1 VPDSNE
7 IERLAIIGC
16 GTMGHTIALNAAWVG
31 IHVKMYG
38 IDQHDVQHGLLA
50 VKAKLKTLLENDLIV
65 IDQQDQIY
73 EKITGTDS
81 LSDAVSGAT
90 FIIECIPEVLELKK
104 DLFRKLDEL
113 CNEEVIL
120 ATNTSGL
127 SPSLIGLHL
136 KHPQRILATHFWNP
150 AHLIPL
156 VEVLRAEFT
165 DDTTFNRAIDLLKF
179 MNKKPIEVKKEVPG
193 MVGNRLQFALF
204 REAQYLLEQGIASK
218 EDIDAAVTYSIG
230 RRLPVTGPLLSADMG
245 GLDVFAS
252 ISDYLFKDLSN
263 SDKSSGELKDLIT
276 KGHFGQ
282 KNGEGYYSWNEKFT
296 QEMNHK
302 REEQL
307 IQFLKDDINWK
318 YKHNGNET
326 Q

>member
-1 VPDSNE
+1 VPGSIE

-31 IHVKMYG
+31 IQVKMYG
-38 IDQHDVQHGLLA
+38 VDQKDVQNGLLA
-50 VKAKLKTLLENDLIV
+50 VKAKLKTLFANDLIKQ
-65 IDQQDQIY
+65 DQQDQIL

-90 FIIECIPEVLELKK
+90 FIIECIPEILKLK
-104 DLFRKLDEL
+104 NDLFIKLDEM

-127 SPSLIGLHL
+127 SPSLIGLNL
-136 KHPQRILATHFWNP
+136 KYPQRILATHFWNP

-156 VEVLRAEFT
+156 VEVLRAKFT
-165 DDTTFNRAIDLLKF
+165 NDNTFKRTIDLLMF

-204 REAQYLLEQGIASK
+204 REAQFLLEQGIASK
-218 EDIDAAVTYSIG
+218 EDIDAAVTYGIG

-263 SDKSSGELKDLIT
+263 TDQSSGKLKDLISQ
-276 KGHFGQ
+276 GHFGQ
-282 KNGEGYYSWNEKFT
+282 KNGKGYYTWNEKFT
-296 QEMNHK
+296 EAMNHK

-307 IQFLKDDINWK
+307 IQFLKDDIN
-318 YKHNGNET
+318 
-326 Q
+326 

>member
-1 VPDSNE
+1 MPGSTE
-7 IERLAIIGC
+7 IERLAVIGC
-16 GTMGHTIALNAAWVG
+16 GTMGHTIALNAAWFG
-31 IHVKMYG
+31 IQVKMYG
-38 IDQHDVQHGLLA
+38 IDQKDVQNGLLA
-50 VKAKLKTLLENDLIV
+50 VKAKLKTLFEKDLIMQN
-65 IDQQDQIY
+65 QQDQIL

-81 LSDAVSGAT
+81 LSEAVSGAT
-90 FIIECIPEVLELKK
+90 FIIECIPENLALKN
-104 DLFRKLDEL
+104 DLFVKLDEM
-113 CNEEVIL
+113 CNEGVIL

-127 SPSLIGLHL
+127 SPSLIGLNL
-136 KHPQRILATHFWNP
+136 KHPQRTLATHFWNP

-156 VEVLRAEFT
+156 VEVLRSKFT
-165 DDTTFNRAIDLLKF
+165 NDHTFKRAIDLLKF

-204 REAQYLLEQGIASK
+204 REAQFLLEQGIASK
-218 EDIDAAVTYSIG
+218 EDIDAAVTYGIG

-263 SDKSSGELKDLIT
+263 ADQSSGKLRDLIAQ
-276 KGHFGQ
+276 GHFGQ

-296 QEMNHK
+296 AEMNYK

-307 IQFLKDDINWK
+307 IQFLKDDIN
-318 YKHNGNET
+318 
-326 Q
+326 

>member
-1 VPDSNE
+1 MPGSTE
-7 IERLAIIGC
+7 IERLAVIGC
-16 GTMGHTIALNAAWVG
+16 GTMGHTIALNAAWFG
-31 IHVKMYG
+31 IQVKMYG
-38 IDQHDVQHGLLA
+38 IDQKDVQNGLLA
-50 VKAKLKTLLENDLIV
+50 VKAKLKTLFEKDLIMQN
-65 IDQQDQIY
+65 QQDQIL

-81 LSDAVSGAT
+81 LSEAVSGAT
-90 FIIECIPEVLELKK
+90 FIIECIPENLELKN
-104 DLFRKLDEL
+104 DLFVKLDEM
-113 CNEEVIL
+113 CNEGVIL

-127 SPSLIGLHL
+127 SPSLIGLNL
-136 KHPQRILATHFWNP
+136 KHPQRTLATHFWNP

-156 VEVLRAEFT
+156 VEVLRSKFT
-165 DDTTFNRAIDLLKF
+165 NDHTFKRAIDLLKF

-204 REAQYLLEQGIASK
+204 REAQFLLEQGIASK
-218 EDIDAAVTYSIG
+218 EDIDAAVTYGIG

-263 SDKSSGELKDLIT
+263 ADQLSGKLRDLIAQ
-276 KGHFGQ
+276 GHFGQ

-296 QEMNHK
+296 AEMNYK

-307 IQFLKDDINWK
+307 IQFLKDDIN
-318 YKHNGNET
+318 
-326 Q
+326 

>member
-1 VPDSNE
+1 MEKLVV
-7 IERLAIIGC
+7 IGC
-16 GTMGHTIALNAAWVG
+16 GTMGHSIALNAAWAG
-31 IHVKMYG
+31 MPVKMYG
-38 IDQHDVQHGLLA
+38 VDTNDIQNGLSG
-50 VKAKLKTLLENDLIV
+50 VTDKLNTLFKNDLISK
-65 IDQQDQIY
+65 DQKDQILNR
-73 EKITGTDS
+73 ITGTDL
-81 LSDAVSGAT
+81 LSEAVDGAT
-90 FIIECIPEVLELKK
+90 FIIECIPEVLELKN
-104 DLFRKLDEL
+104 DLFRKLDQM
-113 CNEEVIL
+113 CSDEVIL

-127 SPSLIGLHL
+127 SPSRIALNL
-136 KHPQRILATHFWNP
+136 KHPERTLATHFWNP

-165 DDTTFNRAIDLLKF
+165 DDKTFNRAIKMLKF

-193 MVGNRLQFALF
+193 LVGNRLQFALF

-263 SDKSSGELKDLIT
+263 MDQSSVNLKELVSQ
-276 KGHFGQ
+276 GHFGQ
-282 KNGEGYYSWNEKFT
+282 KNGEGFYFWDEKFSK
-296 QEMNHK
+296 EMNQK

-307 IQFLKDDINWK
+307 IRFLKEDIN
-318 YKHNGNET
+318 
-326 Q
+326 

>member
-1 VPDSNE
+1 ME
-7 IERLAIIGC
+7 KLAVIGC
-16 GTMGHTIALNAAWVG
+16 GTMGHSIALNAAWVG
-31 IHVKMYG
+31 MQVKMYG
-38 IDQHDVQHGLLA
+38 VDTNDIQNGLSG
-50 VKAKLKTLLENDLIV
+50 VTDKLDTLLKNDLITR
-65 IDQQDQIY
+65 DQLSQIL
-73 EKITGTDS
+73 KNITGTSS
-81 LSDAVSGAT
+81 LSEVVDGAT
-90 FIIECIPEVLELKK
+90 FIIECIPEVLELKN
-104 DLFRKLDEL
+104 DLFRKLDQM
-113 CNEEVIL
+113 CGEEVIL

-127 SPSLIGLHL
+127 SPSRIALNL
-136 KHPQRILATHFWNP
+136 KYPERTLATHFWNP

-165 DDTTFNRAIDLLKF
+165 DDKTFNRAIDMLKF

-193 MVGNRLQFALF
+193 LVGNRLQFALF

-263 SDKSSGELKDLIT
+263 ADQSSANLKELVAQR
-276 KGHFGQ
+276 HFGQ
-282 KNGEGYYSWNEKFT
+282 KNGAGFYLWDEKFSE
-296 QEMNHK
+296 EMNHK

-307 IQFLKDDINWK
+307 IRFLKEDIN
-318 YKHNGNET
+318 
-326 Q
+326 

>member
-1 VPDSNE
+1 
-7 IERLAIIGC
+7 
-16 GTMGHTIALNAAWVG
+16 MGHTIALNAAWVG
-31 IHVKMYG
+31 IQVKIYG
-38 IDQHDVQHGLLA
+38 LDKKDVQNGLLA
-50 VKAKLKTLLENDLIV
+50 VKAKLKTLFENDLIKK
-65 IDQQDQIY
+65 DQQDQIF

-81 LSDAVSGAT
+81 LSEAVSGAT
-90 FIIECIPEVLELKK
+90 FVIECIPEVLELKN
-104 DLFRKLDEL
+104 DLFIKLDEM
-113 CNEEVIL
+113 CNEDVIL

-127 SPSLIGLHL
+127 SPSLIGLNL
-136 KHPQRILATHFWNP
+136 KYPQRTLATHFWNP

-165 DDTTFNRAIDLLKF
+165 NDNTFNRTIELLKF
-179 MNKKPIEVKKEVPG
+179 MKKKPIEVKKEVPG

-263 SDKSSGELKDLIT
+263 ADQSSWKLKDLINN
-276 KGHFGQ
+276 GHFGQ

-296 QEMNHK
+296 EEMNHK

-307 IQFLKDDINWK
+307 IQFLKDDIN
-318 YKHNGNET
+318 
-326 Q
+326 

>member
-1 VPDSNE
+1 VPGSTE
-7 IERLAIIGC
+7 IERLAVIGC
-16 GTMGHTIALNAAWVG
+16 GTMGHTIALNAAWFG
-31 IHVKMYG
+31 IQVKMYG
-38 IDQHDVQHGLLA
+38 IDQKDVQNGLLA
-50 VKAKLKTLLENDLIV
+50 VKAKLKTLFEKDLIMQN
-65 IDQQDQIY
+65 QQDQIL

-81 LSDAVSGAT
+81 LSEAVSGAT
-90 FIIECIPEVLELKK
+90 FIIECIPENLELKN
-104 DLFRKLDEL
+104 DLFVKLDEM
-113 CNEEVIL
+113 CNEGVIL

-127 SPSLIGLHL
+127 SPSLIGLNL
-136 KHPQRILATHFWNP
+136 KHPQRTLATHFWNP

-156 VEVLRAEFT
+156 VEVLRSKFT
-165 DDTTFNRAIDLLKF
+165 NDHTFKRAIDLLKF

-204 REAQYLLEQGIASK
+204 REAQFLLEQGIASK
-218 EDIDAAVTYSIG
+218 EDIDAAVTYGIG

-263 SDKSSGELKDLIT
+263 ADQSSGKLRDLIAQ
-276 KGHFGQ
+276 GHFGQ

-296 QEMNHK
+296 AEMNYK

-307 IQFLKDDINWK
+307 IQFLKDDIN
-318 YKHNGNET
+318 
-326 Q
+326 

>member
-1 VPDSNE
+1 MPGSTE
-7 IERLAIIGC
+7 IERLAVIGC
-16 GTMGHTIALNAAWVG
+16 GTMGHTIALNAAWFG
-31 IHVKMYG
+31 IQVKMYG
-38 IDQHDVQHGLLA
+38 IDQKDVQNGLLA
-50 VKAKLKTLLENDLIV
+50 VKAKLKTLFEKDLIMQN
-65 IDQQDQIY
+65 QQDQIL

-81 LSDAVSGAT
+81 LSEAVSGTT
-90 FIIECIPEVLELKK
+90 FIIECIPENLELKN
-104 DLFRKLDEL
+104 DLFVKLDEM
-113 CNEEVIL
+113 CNEGVIL

-127 SPSLIGLHL
+127 SPSLIGLNL
-136 KHPQRILATHFWNP
+136 KHPQRTLATHFWNP

-156 VEVLRAEFT
+156 VEVLRSKFT
-165 DDTTFNRAIDLLKF
+165 NDHTFKRAIDLLKF

-204 REAQYLLEQGIASK
+204 REAQFLLEQGIASK
-218 EDIDAAVTYSIG
+218 EDIDAAVTYGIG

-263 SDKSSGELKDLIT
+263 ADQSSGKLRDLIAQ
-276 KGHFGQ
+276 GHFGQ

-296 QEMNHK
+296 AEMNYK

-307 IQFLKDDINWK
+307 IQFLKDDIN
-318 YKHNGNET
+318 
-326 Q
+326 

>member
-31 IHVKMYG
+31 IQVKMYG
-38 IDQHDVQHGLLA
+38 VDQKDVQNGLSA
-50 VKAKLKTLLENDLIV
+50 VKVKLKTLFENDLIKK
-65 IDQQDQIY
+65 DQQD
-73 EKITGTDS
+73 KIFENIFGTDS
-81 LSDAVSGAT
+81 LLEAVSGAT
-90 FIIECIPEVLELKK
+90 FVIECIPEVLELKN
-104 DLFRKLDEL
+104 DLFIKLDEM

-127 SPSLIGLHL
+127 SPSLIGLNL
-136 KHPQRILATHFWNP
+136 KYPQRTLATHFWNP

-165 DDTTFNRAIDLLKF
+165 NDKTFKRAIDLLKF

-245 GLDVFAS
+245 GIDVFAS

-263 SDKSSGELKDLIT
+263 ADQSSPELKDLIAQ
-276 KGHFGQ
+276 GHFGQ

-296 QEMNHK
+296 EEMNHK
-302 REEQL
+302 REKQL
-307 IQFLKDDINWK
+307 IQFLKDDIN
-318 YKHNGNET
+318 
-326 Q
+326 

>member
-1 VPDSNE
+1 MSDSNE
-7 IERLAIIGC
+7 TERLAIIGC

-31 IHVKMYG
+31 IRVKMYG
-38 IDQHDVQHGLLA
+38 VDRQDVQNGLLA
-50 VKAKLKTLLENDLIV
+50 VKAKLKTLLDNDLINL
-65 IDQQDQIY
+65 DQQDQIL

-81 LSDAVSGAT
+81 LSEAVSVAT
-90 FIIECIPEVLELKK
+90 FIIECIPEVLQLKN
-104 DLFRKLDEL
+104 DLFRKLDEM

-127 SPSLIGLHL
+127 SPSLIGLNL
-136 KHPQRILATHFWNP
+136 KYPQRTLATHFWSP

-165 DDTTFNRAIDLLKF
+165 NDNTFNRTMELLKF

-263 SDKSSGELKDLIT
+263 ADQSSGKLRDLIAQ
-276 KGHFGQ
+276 GHFGQ

-296 QEMNHK
+296 EEMNLK
-302 REEQL
+302 REQQL
-307 IQFLKDDINWK
+307 IKFLKDDIN
-318 YKHNGNET
+318 
-326 Q
+326 

>member
-1 VPDSNE
+1 VPGSTE
-7 IERLAIIGC
+7 IERLAVIGC
-16 GTMGHTIALNAAWVG
+16 GTMGHTIALNAAWFG
-31 IHVKMYG
+31 IQVKMYG
-38 IDQHDVQHGLLA
+38 IDQKDVQNGLLA
-50 VKAKLKTLLENDLIV
+50 VKAKLKTLFEKDLIMQN
-65 IDQQDQIY
+65 QQDQIL

-81 LSDAVSGAT
+81 LSEAVSGAT
-90 FIIECIPEVLELKK
+90 FIIECIPENLALKN
-104 DLFRKLDEL
+104 DLFVKLDEM
-113 CNEEVIL
+113 CNEGVIL

-127 SPSLIGLHL
+127 SPSLIGLNL
-136 KHPQRILATHFWNP
+136 KHPQRTLATHFWNP

-156 VEVLRAEFT
+156 VEVLRSKFT
-165 DDTTFNRAIDLLKF
+165 NDHTFKRAIDLLKF

-204 REAQYLLEQGIASK
+204 REAQFLLEQGIASK
-218 EDIDAAVTYSIG
+218 EDIDAAVTYGIG

-263 SDKSSGELKDLIT
+263 ADQSSGKLRDLIAQ
-276 KGHFGQ
+276 GHFGQ

-296 QEMNHK
+296 AEMNYK

-307 IQFLKDDINWK
+307 IQFLKDDIN
-318 YKHNGNET
+318 
-326 Q
+326 